1 MLNMLNIG
9 EDITDQKVGPFHKN
23 KLLLVFVH
31 VPATKHVLKELIYTY
46 FLVNLQSQSM
56 PC

>member
-9 EDITDQKVGPFHKN
+9 EDMNDQKVGPFRKN
-23 KLLLVFVH
+23 KLFLVFVH
-31 VPATKHVLKELIYTY
+31 VPATKQVLKELIYI
-46 FLVNLQSQSM
+46 FCLVNLQRQSM

>member
-9 EDITDQKVGPFHKN
+9 EDITDQKVGPFRKN
-23 KLLLVFVH
+23 KLFLVFVH
-31 VPATKHVLKELIYTY
+31 VPATKQVLKELIYI
-46 FLVNLQSQSM
+46 FCLVNLQRQSM